1 MQFGERCR
9 VTSKLKGWF
18 RTPKDRTNRPYQKM
32 ENLKPSNLVKK
43 DVDVRSM
50 KQISGPA
57 TSTQTESS
65 QTELLQELLDIVQ
78 EMSSLHWKND
88 LSLSMTSSSES
99 SQTEDSSSESDY
111 EIIEPP
117 LGGPPP
123 KEAPDHPPLKYCLF

>member
-9 VTSKLKGWF
+9 VTSKLKAWF
-18 RTPKDRTNRPYQKM
+18 RTPKDLHNHPYQKL
-32 ENLKPSNLVKK
+32 ENLKPKNLIKR
-43 DVDVRSM
+43 DADVRSM

-57 TSTQTESS
+57 TSTQTGSS
-65 QTELLQELLDIVQ
+65 QRELLEELLDIVQ

-88 LSLSMTSSSES
+88 LSLSMTSSTES

-123 KEAPDHPPLKYCLF
+123 KEAPDHPPLKYCPF